1 MLGLI
6 TRAEHCA
13 HCPKI
18 ICAWNKKKSFKP
30 DQKHEPDCFLTS
42 MPLLH
47 TEQVS
52 GVAFMPDFYFASL
65 ALLMQQWHKGF
76 GLAWH
81 LSQSSDGRYYDLKKL
96 F

>member
-1 MLGLI
+1 MSLI
-6 TRAEHCA
+6 VFSSLPTN
-13 HCPKI
+13 I
-18 ICAWNKKKSFKP
+18 QSI
-30 DQKHEPDCFLTS
+30 
-42 MPLLH
+42 
-47 TEQVS
+47 S

>member
-65 ALLMQQWHKGF
+65 ALLMQQWHKGS